1 MASLV
6 DPSPSTNEAYGDST
20 GNTIVQDS
28 DEDAQHGGGGG
39 MEDVD
44 K

>member
-1 MASLV
+1 MG
-6 DPSPSTNEAYGDST
+6 AYGDST
-20 GNTIVQDS
+20 GNTFVQNF
-28 DEDAQHGGGGG
+28 DEDAQHVGGGG